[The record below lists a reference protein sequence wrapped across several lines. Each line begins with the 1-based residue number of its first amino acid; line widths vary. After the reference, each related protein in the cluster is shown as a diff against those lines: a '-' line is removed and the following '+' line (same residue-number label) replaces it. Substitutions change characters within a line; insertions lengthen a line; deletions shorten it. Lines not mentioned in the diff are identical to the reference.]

1 MEANNISKDGKL
13 AAIIAHLTF
22 LGPVIAWF
30 INQEEKDKFGSFYI
44 KQSVGIFLLFL
55 LISAILPI
63 VPEIMFMPT
72 LIGFYVFIFILWI
85 YSFSGAVSNEYR
97 SEEHT
102 SELQSRENLVC
113 RLLLEKK
120 NKKNNNIQDYN
131 TIMF

>member
-30 INQEEKDKFGSFYI
+30 INQDEKDKFGSFYI

-85 YSFSGAVSNEYR
+85 YSFSGAVSNEYKLIPFIGGFIQKIF
-97 SEEHT
+97 T
-102 SELQSRENLVC
+102 
-113 RLLLEKK
+113 KK
-120 NKKNNNIQDYN
+120 N
-131 TIMF
+131 